1 MDEPE
6 TKASSPTEIVID
18 VASVGMLK
26 ERTDGSICE
35 AGDSRPEHAEASDIE
50 KNQEKEKT
58 SWLSRLRKHAPVEVD
73 QDGSVIMSTR
83 QLVTVFIG
91 KALRNSDDIYRL
103 SLALFL
109 AALDGTIVATALPT
123 IGSDFQAYQAAS
135 WVANGYIL
143 TFDTFQ
149 PLFSKISD
157 IFGRK
162 HTLLFT
168 IAVFEIGSILCGA
181 STSIIM
187 LIVSRV
193 IAGVGGAGVFSM
205 VFITISDIVPLQK
218 RGKFQ
223 GIISAVFALSSVF
236 GPLIGGSFTDHVS
249 WRWNFYINIPFGVAA
264 TFMIFI
270 YLHLP
275 KPTGSLMDKIKRVD
289 YSGTCLVLVF
299 GTLLLLGLNFGG
311 ETFPWKS
318 AGVIAPLVI
327 AVVALACLVYYES
340 RRAVEPIIPPQLFR
354 LRTCVATFICNW
366 FFGMTFFSLVYY
378 LPTYFQVVR
387 GDDATTSGLRMIPM
401 QIAIAIGSTLSG
413 LTISKWGRFKPL
425 VIAGTCLMTIGTGLT
440 TMFDVNTS
448 FGEVYG
454 FGIILGFGVGS
465 LFASTVIAV
474 QSAAER
480 KDMATATG
488 LCNFFRIMGG
498 AVGVAASATLLNN
511 SLQQTLQSFL
521 PPDLVDATIRSTT
534 FVHQGLPQ
542 QYFGQVINA
551 YMIALRDIYYMN
563 LGCAGVAF
571 IASCCLKHSSVKKR
585 KAPKQTEREDPNQSA
600 EQPADLEKATNV

>member
-1 MDEPE
+1 MDEAESKAASPAE
-6 TKASSPTEIVID
+6 TVVV
-18 VASVGMLK
+18 VASVGTVR
-26 ERTDGSICE
+26 ERTDDNDITKDNHKEE
-35 AGDSRPEHAEASDIE
+35 AEDSDIGNSE
-50 KNQEKEKT
+50 KVQKSQKSN
-58 SWLSRLRKHAPVEVD
+58 WLSRLRRHAPVEID
-73 QDGSVIMSTR
+73 QDGSVIMGKR

-91 KALRNSDDIYRL
+91 L

-109 AALDGTIVATALPT
+109 SALDTTIVATALPT

-135 WVANGYIL
+135 WVVNGYIL

-149 PLFSKISD
+149 PIFSKVSD

-162 HTLLFT
+162 HSILFS
-168 IAVFEIGSILCGA
+168 IAIFEIGSILCGA

-205 VFITISDIVPLQK
+205 VYVTISDIVPLQN
-218 RGKFQ
+218 RGKYQ
-223 GIISAVFALSSVF
+223 GIISAVFAFASVF
-236 GPLIGGSFTDHVS
+236 GPLIGGSFTDHVT
-249 WRWNFYINIPFGVAA
+249 WRWNFYINIPLGVAA
-264 TFMIFI
+264 TFMIFV

-275 KPTGSLMDKIKRVD
+275 KPTGSFMDKIKRID
-289 YSGTCLVLVF
+289 YGGTCLILIF

-311 ETFPWKS
+311 DTFPWKS
-318 AGVIAPLVI
+318 AGVLAPLVI
-327 AVVALACLVYYES
+327 AAIALAFLIYYES
-340 RRAVEPIIPPQLFR
+340 KHAVEPIIPPQLFR

-366 FFGMTFFSLVYY
+366 FFGMAFVSLVYY

-401 QIAIAIGSTLSG
+401 QIAMAIASTLSG
-413 LTISKWGRFKPL
+413 WTISKWGRFKL
-425 VIAGTCLMTIGTGLT
+425 VVVAGACLLTLGTGLT
-440 TMFDVNTS
+440 TMFNVNTS

-480 KDMATATG
+480 KDVATATG
-488 LCNFFRIMGG
+488 LCSFFRIMGG

-511 SLQQTLQSFL
+511 SLQQTLQNFL
-521 PPDLVDATIRSTT
+521 PPDLMEATIRSTT
-534 FVHQGLPQ
+534 FVRNGLLQ
-542 QYFGQVINA
+542 QYLDQVIHA
-551 YMIALRDIYYMN
+551 YMIALQDIYYMN

-571 IASCCLKHSSVKKR
+571 IATCFLKHSSVKER
-585 KAPKQTEREDPNQSA
+585 KPVEQAEKPGAEQSA
-600 EQPADLEKATNV
+600 EQSADLEKATK